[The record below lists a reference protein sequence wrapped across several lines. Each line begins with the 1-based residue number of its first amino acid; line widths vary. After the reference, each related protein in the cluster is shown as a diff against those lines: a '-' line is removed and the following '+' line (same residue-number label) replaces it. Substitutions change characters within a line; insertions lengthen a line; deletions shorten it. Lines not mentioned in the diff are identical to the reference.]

1 MGIKAKGN
9 MEILV
14 LFFQIWQEN
23 HLGRSSTHLNYIQ
36 FPVSVPHFFLL
47 RICQYGHCP
56 DLNTLTFY
64 FKQRMSMSFKWM
76 NFVLEIKMEPQGK
89 TKLTHYFYRESK
101 MV

>member
-36 FPVSVPHFFLL
+36 FPVSVPHFSYSEFVSMA
-47 RICQYGHCP
+47 
-56 DLNTLTFY
+56 TVLT
-64 FKQRMSMSFKWM
+64 
-76 NFVLEIKMEPQGK
+76 
-89 TKLTHYFYRESK
+89 
-101 MV
+101 